1 MTRDFHISLMA
12 TRDSKNPRRD
22 IWLVVE
28 IGREIWLSIGRLRGN
43 ATSFDNSQIV
53 TENILFIT

>member
-1 MTRDFHISLMA
+1 MA
-12 TRDSKNPRRD
+12 TRGSKNPRRD

-28 IGREIWLSIGRLRGN
+28 IGREVWLSIGRPRGN
-43 ATSFDNSQIV
+43 ATSFDGSQIV